1 MARLIQRNGA
11 GRKFTAFA
19 KATPEEREFSYQ
31 ITGGS
36 LLQDLVSSVAGFTQS
51 LPGKLVSL
59 ALPAPITTGLQA
71 ITRVVAPSVLRPQ
84 LAPRE
89 QEDDVSL
96 IGNGNG
102 WSSVLS
108 TGISTLGSIYAAR
121 QQAKVMSS
129 MPMASGILPGAGA
142 AIGVLGRSIG
152 SAASR
157 MLPALPGAGAVV
169 RGGIAAGRGLASAA
183 QRWCA
188 RNPKACGALG
198 GAGIVAEMMRTGEL
212 KRPGRRMNP
221 MNVRAMRRAIRR
233 VKAGRKIARQI
244 ESLLPRR
251 AGSSVVHATPSRL
264 FHAKK

>member
-1 MARLIQRNGA
+1 M
-11 GRKFTAFA
+11 
-19 KATPEEREFSYQ
+19 
-31 ITGGS
+31 
-36 LLQDLVSSVAGFTQS
+36 
-51 LPGKLVSL
+51 
-59 ALPAPITTGLQA
+59 
-71 ITRVVAPSVLRPQ
+71 
-84 LAPRE
+84 
-89 QEDDVSL
+89 SL
-96 IGNGNG
+96 IGSNGINGG
-102 WSSVLS
+102 WSSVLTS
-108 TGISTLGSIYAAR
+108 GINALGSIITSR
-121 QQAKVMSS
+121 QQAKMMSAAPQ
-129 MPMASGILPGAGA
+129 MMVPGILGGAGR
-142 AIGVLGRSIG
+142 VLGGI
-152 SAASR
+152 ASR
-157 MLPALPGAGAVV
+157 ALPALPGAGAVV

-251 AGSSVVHATPSRL
+251 AGSNVVHATPSRL